1 MLCNPTDGRRILCSC
16 IRITCPRFTDS
27 ELAGAQL
34 WSFHSY
40 GEYIILESMPP
51 KRVISKEM
59 IISNAFELV
68 REHGYLELTAR
79 NLAERIGCSTMPIYS
94 QIENMQGLERKVAE
108 ESLKLLLEYQFAQSH
123 EPVALSLALGLL
135 RFIIKERELAKIM
148 FFNDDPKQ
156 SENRREMRTCAE
168 EEIQKYILTEC
179 GQPRSGMEAV
189 SSKVKSMQL
198 YAFGLAAAVLF
209 GTVKLTEDDAVRML
223 REYYRLLT

>member
-1 MLCNPTDGRRILCSC
+1 
-16 IRITCPRFTDS
+16 
-27 ELAGAQL
+27 
-34 WSFHSY
+34 
-40 GEYIILESMPP
+40 MPP
-51 KRVISKEM
+51 KTVISKEM

-94 QIENMQGLERKVAE
+94 QIENMQSLERKVAE
-108 ESLKLLLEYQFAQSH
+108 ESLKLLLEYQFVQSH

-156 SENRREMRTCAE
+156 SENRSEMRKCAE
-168 EEIQKYILTEC
+168 EEIQKYILTDC
-179 GQPRSGMEAV
+179 DQPRSDIEAV
-189 SSKVKSMQL
+189 LFKVKSMQL

-209 GTVKLTEDDAVRML
+209 GTVKLTENEAVRML
-223 REYYRLLT
+223 REYYQLLS